1 MNLIAKEIA
10 EKLNGTVEGDSKV
23 QINKLSKIE
32 NAAKGSL
39 TFIANPKYIKFLTKT
54 RASIIL
60 ISNDLK
66 IKINHDFTLIR
77 VVDPYAS
84 FTDLLIEFSESKN
97 NNLTGIEKTA
107 KIHSSVKINKDI
119 YIGHNTVVGEY
130 AQIEEGVKIDSNCV
144 IGKNVKIG
152 KNTFLHSRVSVLEDC
167 KIGSNCILHSGVV
180 IGSDGFGFAPQKS
193 GEYIKIPQIGNV
205 VIKNNV
211 EIGSNTTVD
220 RATLGETIIN
230 DGVKL
235 DNLVQIAHNVEI
247 GAHTVIAAQ
256 SGIAGSTKIGK
267 YCQIG
272 GQAGIAG
279 HLVIGDKVKIQGQ
292 AGVIKNIPN
301 GKSVQGNPAMDY
313 KSYFKS
319 YLLFKEFPDFE
330 FRLRELEKDI

>member
-10 EKLNGTVEGDSKV
+10 EKLNGTVVGDVNV
-23 QINKLSKIE
+23 QINKLAKIE
-32 NAAKGSL
+32 TAVKGSL
-39 TFIANPKYIKFLTKT
+39 TFLANPKYIKFLSKT
-54 RASIIL
+54 RASIVL
-60 ISNDLK
+60 VSYDLK

-77 VVDPYAS
+77 VADPYVS
-84 FTDLLIEFSESKN
+84 FTNLLIEFAESRK

-107 KIHSSVKINKDI
+107 VIHSSAKVNEDV
-119 YIGHNTVVGEY
+119 YIGHNTIIGEY
-130 AQIEEGVKIDSNCV
+130 AQIEEGVKIQSNCV

-152 KNTFLHSRVSVLEDC
+152 KNTFISSRVSVLENC
-167 KIGSNCILHSGVV
+167 KIGTNCILHSGVV

-205 VIKNNV
+205 VVKNNV
-211 EIGSNTTVD
+211 EIGSNTTID

-256 SGIAGSTKIGK
+256 SGVSGSTKIGK
-267 YCQIG
+267 YCVIG

-279 HLVIGDKVKIQGQ
+279 HLIIGDDVKIQGQ
-292 AGVIKNIPN
+292 AGVINNIPN

-313 KSYFKS
+313 KSYYKS
-319 YLLFKEFPDFE
+319 YVLFKKFPDFE
-330 FRLRELEKDI
+330 SRLRELEKDI